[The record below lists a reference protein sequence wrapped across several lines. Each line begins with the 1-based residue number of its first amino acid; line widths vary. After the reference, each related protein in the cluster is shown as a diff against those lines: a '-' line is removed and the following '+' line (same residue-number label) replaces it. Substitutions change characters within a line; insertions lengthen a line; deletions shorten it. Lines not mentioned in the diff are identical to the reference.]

1 MNYKEKLEKI
11 KTVRELYDFRDELKE
26 IEHELGDNKLKEYLE
41 AQFYIQRVQNQII
54 YLENIGMFLN
64 ELNTFETTK
73 KVDIDPNIMFFHQ
86 NVEGNKPP
94 W

>member
-26 IEHELGDNKLKEYLE
+26 IEHELGDNNLKEYME
-41 AQFYIQRVQNQII
+41 AQFYIQRIEAQII
-54 YLENIGMFLN
+54 YLESIGMFLN
-64 ELNTFETTK
+64 ELGAHKEEK
-73 KVDIDPNIMFFHQ
+73 PDIEPNIMFFQQ